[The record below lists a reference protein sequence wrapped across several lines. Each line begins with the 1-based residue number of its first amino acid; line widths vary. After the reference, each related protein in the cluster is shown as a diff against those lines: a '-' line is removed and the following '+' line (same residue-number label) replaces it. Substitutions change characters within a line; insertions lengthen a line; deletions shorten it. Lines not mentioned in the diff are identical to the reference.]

1 MWDTEVDVAVIG
13 AGIGG
18 LANAIATVDAGG
30 EVVVVDAMPSVRG
43 DAAPVALRE
52 RVAAKHGL
60 LLPETLDAE
69 TNEYLAALVEGVPMD
84 GLRDATVP
92 RRSARNLSKEEV
104 DRRFVEPFMGSR
116 LNGWAAKCV
125 ASPYGLLY
133 TSMRDWRTTT
143 MRSTDGEA
151 IEVMSLGTVD
161 GVDGDGEAVLR
172 DWVADQA
179 RQRDIDVQTGSALQ
193 RIVFE
198 EGVIVG
204 VVLSTPEGP
213 LAVRTRAGVTLS
225 PHDHDH
231 DHDPVSGDRADVVTG
246 ERLQVCLV
254 GRTASRFGRVEL
266 LATVPAA
273 VRPTCTGSRRQL
285 REGMHEARQTSL
297 ESWRCGKVHGYPAF
311 G

>member
-30 EVVVVDAMPSVRG
+30 EVVVVDALPSVGG

-52 RVAAKHGL
+52 RVGAKHGL
-60 LLPETLDAE
+60 LLPDTLDVE
-69 TNEYLAALVEGVPMD
+69 TDEYLAALVEGVPVD

-151 IEVMSLGTVD
+151 IEVMTVGTVD
-161 GVDGDGEAVLR
+161 WADGDGEAELR
-172 DWVADQA
+172 EWVTDQA

-198 EGVIVG
+198 DGVIVG

-213 LAVRTRAGVTLS
+213 FAVRTRAGVTLS
-225 PHDHDH
+225 PHDQ
-231 DHDPVSGDRADVVTG
+231 DPVSADGADVVTR

-297 ESWRCGKVHGYPAF
+297 ESWRCGKVHGHPAF
-311 G
+311 GQ